1 VNKVKPVLLGIP
13 GLSYSSFMKCN
24 PRFLLMLFSSTFR
37 GVVVNKEFNYH
48 PAPSWLSVL
57 QMDYQKTET
66 FLPSVPELKL
76 AKMTDSLLVNIP
88 ITNPTYGEVSLPYDT
103 SITVEE
109 EIKEVKDAILQHI
122 DKRPVIASIN
132 SIDRFLI
139 QDGKDKCEIYKAVD
153 GLVKDIINKVDD
165 FILFSPY
172 GEPSKDGRREQYGVF
187 LASVPRPNEHDTV
200 KLPEIGQLFL
210 NIARK

>member
-1 VNKVKPVLLGIP
+1 MKPILLGIP

-37 GVVVNKEFNYH
+37 GVVANKDLNYH

-57 QMDYQKTET
+57 QMDYIKTDT
-66 FLPSVPELKL
+66 FLQTPIDLKL
-76 AKMTDSLLVNIP
+76 ASMIQAVLVNIP
-88 ITNPTYGEVSLPYDT
+88 ITNPTYGEVSLPYDS
-103 SITVEE
+103 SISVDE
-109 EIKEVKDAILQHI
+109 EIKEVKNAVLHHI
-122 DKRPVIASIN
+122 EKSPVIASIN
-132 SIDRFLI
+132 AIDRLLL

-153 GLVKDIINKVDD
+153 GFIKDIISKVDD

-172 GEPSKDGRREQYGVF
+172 GEPSKDGKREPYGIF

-200 KLPEIGQLFL
+200 KLPQIGELFI
-210 NIARK
+210 NIAGK